1 MSRLVETI
9 RAEDGKLQNI
19 DFHNERLIRS
29 LHAVF
34 GIKTAIDLEKIITI
48 PETAKRGI
56 FKCRVE
62 YDMEIRKIEFLT
74 YAIKPIKSLKLIE
87 DNNIDYR
94 FKFTDRTA
102 IERLMTNREEC
113 DDILIVKN
121 GYVTDSSYANL
132 IFKTRSGNWITP
144 STYLLQGTRRTSLLK
159 HGVITEAA
167 IRSGDIQNYTEVR
180 LINSMIGIN
189 ETVGIPVCN
198 II

>member
-1 MSRLVETI
+1 LVETI
-9 RAEDGKLQNI
+9 RVENGKLQNI

-34 GIKTAIDLEKIITI
+34 SLKTAIDLEKIITI
-48 PETAKRGI
+48 CETAQRGI

-62 YDMEIRKIEFLT
+62 YDREIRKIEFLP
-74 YAIKPIKSLKLIE
+74 YVIKPIKSLKLIE
-87 DNNIDYR
+87 DNKIDYR

-132 IFKTRSGNWITP
+132 VFKTRSGNWVTP
-144 STYLLQGTRRTSLLK
+144 STYLLQGTRRTGLLK

-167 IRSGDIQNYTEVR
+167 IRLDDIQNYTEVR

-189 ETVGIPVCN
+189 ETVGIPVSK